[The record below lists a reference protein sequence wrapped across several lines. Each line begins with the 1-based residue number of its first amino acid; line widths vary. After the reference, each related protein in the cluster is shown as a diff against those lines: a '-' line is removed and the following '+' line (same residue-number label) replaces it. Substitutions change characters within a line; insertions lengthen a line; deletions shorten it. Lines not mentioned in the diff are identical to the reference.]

1 MNWYVLF
8 VMGGKEEKIC
18 EFFKQENIHAFLP
31 KMEVLY
37 RKQGNFYPKEKLMF
51 PSYVFIESDLEH
63 TAFHQKLLDVKQ
75 KKKGIIKELKFD
87 DEGTPALTQEEKELI
102 EKLIGRSKVMKHS
115 IGYIEGDQVIVTDD
129 PLQGLESKI
138 IKIDRHKRRALIEIE
153 MLGRIVNL
161 NVSLEIIKKIGL

>member
-18 EFFKQENIHAFLP
+18 DFFKQENIHAFLP

-37 RKQGNFYPKEKLMF
+37 RKQGNFYPQEKLMF

-75 KKKGIIKELKFD
+75 KKKGIIQRTKNSIMKEH
-87 DEGTPALTQEEKELI
+87 Q
-102 EKLIGRSKVMKHS
+102 H
-115 IGYIEGDQVIVTDD
+115 
-129 PLQGLESKI
+129 
-138 IKIDRHKRRALIEIE
+138 
-153 MLGRIVNL
+153 
-161 NVSLEIIKKIGL
+161 